1 LYALLGAHFS
11 NSRTSVSENSLVYF
25 LLLRRTNKR
34 KMTYKLICSDIDGTL
49 LDKNRELSDFTIQEI
64 QRISPIPFVLISSRM
79 PKAMRHLQSQ
89 LGNVGTPIIAY
100 NGGLVLH
107 KNQVLHSAFI
117 DNTVLETVIQL
128 CEKTTIH
135 LSLYHQDEWFVP
147 SMDFWANRESNNTKV
162 SPIVKSSKSVL
173 SQWKNEGKGAHK
185 MMCMGDETEIA
196 TLYKV
201 LESSFTNEIT
211 LYRSKP
217 TYIEISHCSV
227 SKKTAIEVLLKN
239 CYPTLSMKNIVAFGD
254 NYNDIEMLKAVGLG
268 VAVANAIEEVQQ
280 IADKITDT
288 NKNNGVAKTI
298 QELF

>member
-1 LYALLGAHFS
+1 
-11 NSRTSVSENSLVYF
+11 
-25 LLLRRTNKR
+25 
-34 KMTYKLICSDIDGTL
+34 MTYKLICSDIDGTL

-64 QRISPIPFVLISSRM
+64 QRVSPIPFVLISSRM

-89 LGNVGTPIIAY
+89 LGNTDAPIIAY

-107 KNQVLHSAFI
+107 NNQVLHSAFI
-117 DNTVLETVIQL
+117 NNSVLEAVILL

-135 LSLYHQDEWFVP
+135 LSLYFEDEWFVP
-147 SMDFWANRESNNTKV
+147 SMDFWANRESENTKV
-162 SPIVKSSKSVL
+162 SPVVKSSKSVL

-185 MMCMGDETEIA
+185 MMCMGDEAEIDV
-196 TLYKV
+196 LYKV
-201 LESSFTNEIT
+201 LENSFSNEIM

-217 TYIEISHCSV
+217 TYIEISHISV

-268 VAVANAIEEVQQ
+268 VAVTNAIEEVLQ

-288 NKNNGVAKTI
+288 NKNDGVAKTI
-298 QELF
+298 QQLF

>member
-1 LYALLGAHFS
+1 MNYQ
-11 NSRTSVSENSLVYF
+11 
-25 LLLRRTNKR
+25 
-34 KMTYKLICSDIDGTL
+34 LICSDIDGTL
-49 LDKNRELSDFTIQEI
+49 LDKNRELSAFTIQEI
-64 QRISPIPFVLISSRM
+64 QRVSPIPFVLISSRM

-89 LGNVGTPIIAY
+89 LGNVGTPLIAY

-107 KNQVLHSAFI
+107 NNQVLHSVFI
-117 DNTVLETVIQL
+117 DNAVLETIIQL

-147 SMDFWANRESNNTKV
+147 EMDFWAKRESENTKV
-162 SPIVKSSKSVL
+162 APIVKSIKSVL

-185 MMCMGDETEIA
+185 IMCMGDESEIA
-196 TLYKV
+196 ILYKV
-201 LESSFTNEIT
+201 LENSFSNDIM

-227 SKKTAIEVLLKN
+227 SKKTAIEVLLKS
-239 CYPTLSMKNIVAFGD
+239 CYTNISMENIVAFGD

-268 VAVANAIEEVQQ
+268 VAVANAIEEVLQ
-280 IADKITDT
+280 IANKITNT
-288 NKNNGVAKTI
+288 NKNDGVAKTI

>member
-1 LYALLGAHFS
+1 MNYQ
-11 NSRTSVSENSLVYF
+11 
-25 LLLRRTNKR
+25 
-34 KMTYKLICSDIDGTL
+34 LICSDIDGTL
-49 LDKNRELSDFTIQEI
+49 LDKNRELSALTIQEI
-64 QRISPIPFVLISSRM
+64 QRVSSIPFVLISSRM

-89 LGNVGTPIIAY
+89 LGNVGTPLIAY

-107 KNQVLHSAFI
+107 NNQVLHSAFI
-117 DNTVLETVIQL
+117 DNAVLETIIQL

-147 SMDFWANRESNNTKV
+147 EMDFWAKRESENTKV
-162 SPIVKSSKSVL
+162 MPIVKSSKSVL

-185 MMCMGDETEIA
+185 IMCMGDESEIA
-196 TLYKV
+196 ILYKV
-201 LESSFTNEIT
+201 LENSFSNDIM

-227 SKKTAIEVLLKN
+227 SKKAAIEVLLN
-239 CYPTLSMKNIVAFGD
+239 SCYTNLSMENIVAFGD

-268 VAVANAIEEVQQ
+268 VAVANAIEEVLQ
-280 IADKITDT
+280 IANKITNT
-288 NKNNGVAKTI
+288 NKNDGVAKTI